1 MLNRRNFVLALAAL
15 PVSALA
21 EEPAV
26 QRAMREVIGDRTVSE
41 GGIEITA
48 PRLAENGA
56 QVPLTVHVASP
67 MTEADHVRAIHL
79 FATSNPTPGVA
90 SFRFHSGIARAEV
103 RTRIRLAEAQ
113 RVLVLAELS
122 DGRVLG
128 SAVEIDITT
137 GGCIA

>member
-1 MLNRRNFVLALAAL
+1 MLNRRSLVVALAAL
-15 PVSALA
+15 PVAALA
-21 EEPAV
+21 DEKAV
-26 QRAMREVIGDRTVSE
+26 QRAMRAVIGDRAVSE

-56 QVPLTVHVASP
+56 QVPVTVHVPSP
-67 MTEADHVRAIHL
+67 MTEADRVRAIHL
-79 FATSNPTPGVA
+79 FATSNPTPGIA
-90 SFRFHSGIARAEV
+90 SFRFYGGIARAEV

-128 SAVEIDITT
+128 SAVEIDITI